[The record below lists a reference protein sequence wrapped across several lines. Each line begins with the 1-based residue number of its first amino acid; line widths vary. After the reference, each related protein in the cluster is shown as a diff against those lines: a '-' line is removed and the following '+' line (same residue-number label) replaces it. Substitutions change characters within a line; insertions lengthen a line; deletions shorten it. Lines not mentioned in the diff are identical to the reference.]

1 MFRSVGFANRHY
13 TVYQCLSTAVV
24 SVHLRDVYS
33 ASSQPPRHYWQYRA
47 GAIDS
52 PVGGRYPSSAV
63 GHPTALQSR
72 MPDEPFSSRSMP
84 SSRLQQTCRLT
95 PGVPVSPM
103 LAKPTKSV
111 GEVLQRLS
119 GQEFTCEYK

>member
-1 MFRSVGFANRHY
+1 MPWGIEPLYRHLFMPGELSPFPFALH
-13 TVYQCLSTAVV
+13 A
-24 SVHLRDVYS
+24 
-33 ASSQPPRHYWQYRA
+33 
-47 GAIDS
+47 
-52 PVGGRYPSSAV
+52 
-63 GHPTALQSR
+63 
-72 MPDEPFSSRSMP
+72 

-111 GEVLQRLS
+111 GKVLQRLS